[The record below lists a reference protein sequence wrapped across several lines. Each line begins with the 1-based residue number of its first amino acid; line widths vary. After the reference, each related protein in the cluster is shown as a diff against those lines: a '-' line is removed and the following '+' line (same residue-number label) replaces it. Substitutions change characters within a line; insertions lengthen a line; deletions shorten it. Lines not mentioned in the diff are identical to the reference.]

1 MIISDYFVLI
11 LFVVFILFYG
21 TQIDWSNSK
30 TYKVSALTV
39 AAIALGYGLLTIV
52 LG

>member
-11 LFVVFILFYG
+11 LFIVFILFYG
-21 TQIDWSNSK
+21 TQINWSDSK
-30 TYKVSALTV
+30 TYKVSALTL